1 MKLIYLLLLFVPVSI
16 AAELLHWNP
25 TIVFVTSMLAIVP
38 LAKTMGY
45 ATEEIALRTGPGL
58 GGLLNATFGNAVELI
73 IAFFALRA
81 GLLTVVQASIVG
93 SIIGNILLVL
103 GLALLL
109 GGFKHKAQNFN
120 RSAAGVNASMLMLAV
135 VALTMPAAFVAT
147 SPATAETL
155 TGLSNLS
162 HWAAFILIGI
172 YALYLIF
179 QLKTHTH
186 LYDGSSHGEGVEE
199 PKLQLWPAV
208 GLLLLATAVVAVEA
222 EFLVGSISH
231 VAETWGLSELF
242 IGVILVPV
250 IGNAAEHLTAV
261 TVAMKNKMDLSLGV
275 AIGSSTQI
283 ALLIAPLL
291 ILVGWAIGQPLTL
304 NFGIFELVTVFVS
317 VLIVN
322 FISLD
327 GESNWLEGAMLLG
340 TYGLIALAFLFH
352 P

>member
-1 MKLIYLLLLFVPVSI
+1 MKLIYWLLLFVPVSI

-25 TIVFVTSMLAIVP
+25 SIVFVTSMLAIVP
-38 LAKTMGY
+38 LAKLMGY

-81 GLLTVVQASIVG
+81 GLLQVVQASIVG

-109 GGFKHKAQNFN
+109 GGLKHKSQHFN
-120 RSAAGVNASMLMLAV
+120 RSAAGVNTSLLTLSV
-135 VALTMPAAFVAT
+135 VALMMPAALVAT
-147 SPATAETL
+147 SPATEQTL

-172 YALYLIF
+172 YALFLLF

-199 PKLQLWPAV
+199 PKLQMWPAV

-291 ILVGWAIGQPLTL
+291 VLVGWAIGQPLTL
-304 NFGIFELVTVFVS
+304 NFGVFEVVTVFVS
-317 VLIVN
+317 ILIVN
-322 FISLD
+322 FIALD

-340 TYGLIALAFLFH
+340 TYGIIALAFLFH